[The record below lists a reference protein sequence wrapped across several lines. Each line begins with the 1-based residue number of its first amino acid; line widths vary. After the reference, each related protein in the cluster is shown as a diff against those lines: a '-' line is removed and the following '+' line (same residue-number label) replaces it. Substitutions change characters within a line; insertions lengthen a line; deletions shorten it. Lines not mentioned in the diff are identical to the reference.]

1 MARKAQQMTASDQH
15 AMVDA
20 VLASAQQIWQ
30 AGLGA
35 FAKAQQEG
43 GAWFDKLVQ
52 EGAEL
57 HELTHHLT
65 RQLTED
71 QPVGVAGKMG
81 RLAEQVGRQASG
93 SWDKI
98 EKVFED
104 RVARS
109 MRSLGVPSRDELGE
123 LRREVVELRTIIE
136 AAAAPAKPAAEKT
149 AAAKP
154 AAKPAAK
161 SAAAK
166 PAARAPAK
174 ARAKTAATS
183 ASAAAPAPKRQPKA
197 GARHP

>member
-1 MARKAQQMTASDQH
+1 MVRKLQDMTAGDQH

-43 GAWFDKLVQ
+43 SAWFDKLVQ

-57 HELTHHLT
+57 HQLT
-65 RQLTED
+65 RQLTDE
-71 QPVGVAGKMG
+71 QPAGVAGKMS
-81 RLAEQVGRQASG
+81 RLAEQVGKQASG

-109 MRSLGVPSRDELGE
+109 LRSLGVPSRDELGE
-123 LRREVVELRTIIE
+123 LRSEVAELRAMIG
-136 AAAAPAKPAAEKT
+136 AGGAP

-154 AAKPAAK
+154 TV
-161 SAAAK
+161 
-166 PAARAPAK
+166 RAPAK
-174 ARAKTAATS
+174 ARAPAKSRAKAA
-183 ASAAAPAPKRQPKA
+183 AAPVAPAPAPKRQPKA
-197 GARHP
+197 SARH